1 MHQIMG
7 MDQIYL
13 RRRYGKHNYVETQM
27 RENHR
32 ERESTISMAI
42 TMVFSG
48 LLGFLRSILFH
59 IERDL
64 LFVQVVS
71 VE

>member
-1 MHQIMG
+1 MG

-27 RENHR
+27 RENHGER
-32 ERESTISMAI
+32 ERESTITMAI